1 MQVIALRV
9 NPNPSPSMI
18 KVINDVEEWAV
29 DSRLRF
35 TKFSENSAPQTK
47 ELLTQHA
54 MALCDR
60 YVVNE
65 EFIEDPS

>member
-1 MQVIALRV
+1 
-9 NPNPSPSMI
+9 MI

-35 TKFSENSAPQTK
+35 TKFAENSGPQTR

-65 EFIEDPS
+65 EFMENH

>member
-1 MQVIALRV
+1 MIALRV
-9 NPNPSPSMI
+9 NTSPSPSMI

-35 TKFSENSAPQTK
+35 TKFADNSGPQTR

-65 EFIEDPS
+65 EFMEDH